1 MVGRAA
7 RPRGQYADAAARFGR
22 ALDLDSTFAL
32 AGIGLTSAAVW
43 TVAPGAARRGLE
55 HAWAGRDRLSER
67 DRALVTA
74 EVGPAYPAVSTLVQH
89 LAAWERAVDL
99 APDQPDRWYELGD
112 AYFHFGTYLQIA
124 SPRRRAAEAFRRSVT
139 LDSNSAALGHL
150 LEIAILDDDTSVVR
164 RLGGLY
170 LARDTIGELRDFYR
184 WRMAE
189 GLNDDRALSA
199 LRADYGRMPLQSL
212 WRIMNQAVLD
222 WRRLDDADS
231 AAIAI
236 RAKAGRGADWQR
248 SKTYLHA
255 FEVNRGRP
263 ARALADTAG
272 TDEAEY
278 GAHAAL
284 YQRVLDA
291 LYGDGDS
298 VDAAKAARELER
310 GAEHTD
316 LCVATLWRVSRGE
329 LGGAAQTIGRLRR
342 HAPGDSPRSVATNNI
357 CATLL
362 EAKLAAAS
370 RSADANA
377 ALDRLDTLIRS
388 GPGGQRNGPPVAF
401 TLSPAYVRSTVGI
414 SPIGFEDF
422 VNLEVARLRE
432 RQGDLKAALVA
443 VRRRGYA
450 YHLTDYFAQHLREE
464 GRLAA
469 LTGDRAGAIK
479 AYRHY
484 LALRSDPEPA
494 LRPAVEAV
502 RAELAKLGAR

>member
-1 MVGRAA
+1 
-7 RPRGQYADAAARFGR
+7 
-22 ALDLDSTFAL
+22 
-32 AGIGLTSAAVW
+32 
-43 TVAPGAARRGLE
+43 
-55 HAWAGRDRLSER
+55 
-67 DRALVTA
+67 
-74 EVGPAYPAVSTLVQH
+74 
-89 LAAWERAVDL
+89 
-99 APDQPDRWYELGD
+99 
-112 AYFHFGTYLQIA
+112 
-124 SPRRRAAEAFRRSVT
+124 
-139 LDSNSAALGHL
+139 
-150 LEIAILDDDTSVVR
+150 
-164 RLGGLY
+164 
-170 LARDTIGELRDFYR
+170 
-184 WRMAE
+184 MAE
-189 GLNDDRALSA
+189 GLNDERALIA
-199 LRADYGRMPLQSL
+199 LRAEYGRMPLQSL

-222 WRRLDDADS
+222 GRRLDDADS

-263 ARALADTAG
+263 AAALADTAG

-298 VDAAKAARELER
+298 VDAATAARELSAER
-310 GAEHTD
+310 STP
-316 LCVATLWRVSRGE
+316 ATLWRVSRRE
-329 LGGAAQTIGRLRR
+329 LDGASRAIGRLRR
-342 HAPGDSPRSVATNNI
+342 HAPGDSPRSVATDNT
-357 CATLL
+357 CAALL

-370 RSADANA
+370 RSADADA
-377 ALDRLDTLIRS
+377 ALDRLDALIRS

-414 SPIGFEDF
+414 SPVGFEDF

-432 RQGDLKAALVA
+432 RQGDVKAALAA

-450 YHLTDYFAQHLREE
+450 YHLTDYFAPHLREE

-469 LTGDRAGAIK
+469 LTGDRAGAIR

-484 LALRSDPEPA
+484 LALRSDPEPS
-494 LRPAVEAV
+494 LRPAVDAV
-502 RAELAKLGAR
+502 RAELAKLGPH